1 MQERVGERFAHA
13 IASKDAAGLK
23 DLMQPDIDFR
33 AMTPA
38 KFWEA
43 TSPAEIVDETMLG
56 TWFSPERRIVE
67 VLAVD
72 TDTVGSRVRVGYR
85 FRVERPDGEFVIE
98 QQAYLETDG
107 NTISWLRILCSG
119 FVPVGA

>member
-1 MQERVGERFAHA
+1 MPDRIGERFARA
-13 IASKDAAGLK
+13 ITTKDSAGLK
-23 DLMQPDIDFR
+23 ELMRPDIDFR

-43 TSPAEIVDETMLG
+43 TDPDEVVDQAILG

-67 VLAVD
+67 VLAVE
-72 TDTVGSRVRVGYR
+72 TDTVGSRERVGYR

-107 NTISWLRILCSG
+107 ETISWLRILCSG
-119 FVPVGA
+119 FVPVT

>member
-1 MQERVGERFAHA
+1 MPERVGERFARA
-13 IASKDAAGLK
+13 IATKDSAGLK
-23 DLMQPDIDFR
+23 ELLRPDIDFR

-43 TSPAEIVDETMLG
+43 TDRDEVVDETMLG

-67 VLAVD
+67 VLALE
-72 TDTVGSRVRVGYR
+72 TDTLGSRERVGYR

-98 QQAYLETDG
+98 QQAFLETDG
-107 NTISWLRILCSG
+107 ETISWLRILCSG
-119 FVPVGA
+119 FVPFG